1 MSEWVTVFAV
11 LVVHGGCVGSAD
23 GWAWPMVVF
32 GGCVGSA
39 DGWARPMVV
48 VQWLCW
54 LGRWLGS
61 ADGGG
66 SRRRKGAEWWLVVAL
81 GCSGVLTV
89 RIPLSL
95 SLSLSDMH
103 SN

>member
-1 MSEWVTVFAV
+1 MAV
-11 LVVHGGCVGSAD
+11 LVVL
-23 GWAWPMVVF
+23 VVF

-48 VQWLCW
+48 VHGGGGWRFFVGL
-54 LGRWLGS
+54 

-81 GCSGVLTV
+81 GCSGALTV

-95 SLSLSDMH
+95 SLTCTVINAAFKGH
-103 SN
+103 N

>member
-23 GWAWPMVVF
+23 GGF
-32 GGCVGSA
+32 
-39 DGWARPMVV
+39 R
-48 VQWLCW
+48 WLCW

-61 ADGGG
+61 ADGG

-95 SLSLSDMH
+95 SLSL
-103 SN
+103 